1 MPPTQTA
8 PALQAASFRDP
19 VGRVILA
26 GERCLRVMTA
36 PAGLVLEEFLAT
48 EVAQRGIEDGKII
61 ATHTAGSIPDALL
74 AELAETNWGEP
85 LKPKVFDHETV
96 AFANYPYEWPAEMFE
111 SAAHLTLD
119 LASNV
124 IPSGFNLKDASPWNV
139 MFRGTEPVFL
149 DLASFERRNPL
160 DRLWL
165 PYGQF
170 TRTFLS
176 PLVIWRVMRVPP
188 GQHFRISRDGLKPA
202 DCFRRLGLARA
213 LLPPA
218 LEICTVPA
226 AFAWWASRWKKVTA
240 DVRPAR
246 ARSAEEAQ
254 FIVSHLLRR
263 LERTLDRVRIRKP
276 VTSEWTQYE
285 DEVAEREFASGY
297 FETKR
302 QFIGEV
308 LTLTQ
313 PKSCLDLGC
322 NTGRFSLMA
331 AAAGARVVAID
342 RDPASVGALYL
353 KARAE
358 RRNLL
363 PLVQDIARPAP
374 ALGWNNS
381 ESFAFLDRAVQARF
395 EMVMVLALMH
405 HLCLVERVPLVE
417 VTRLL
422 ARLAARWLVVEFV
435 PREDPLAR
443 RMPDAWIGGSDWS
456 RYDQKV
462 FEETFAR
469 YFRIAR
475 RTELA
480 GSGRWIYLME
490 VHPGT
495 IA

>member
-1 MPPTQTA
+1 
-8 PALQAASFRDP
+8 
-19 VGRVILA
+19 
-26 GERCLRVMTA
+26 
-36 PAGLVLEEFLAT
+36 
-48 EVAQRGIEDGKII
+48 
-61 ATHTAGSIPDALL
+61 
-74 AELAETNWGEP
+74 
-85 LKPKVFDHETV
+85 
-96 AFANYPYEWPAEMFE
+96 
-111 SAAHLTLD
+111 
-119 LASNV
+119 
-124 IPSGFNLKDASPWNV
+124 
-139 MFRGTEPVFL
+139 
-149 DLASFERRNPL
+149 
-160 DRLWL
+160 
-165 PYGQF
+165 
-170 TRTFLS
+170 
-176 PLVIWRVMRVPP
+176 MR
-188 GQHFRISRDGLKPA
+188 
-202 DCFRRLGLARA
+202 
-213 LLPPA
+213 
-218 LEICTVPA
+218 E
-226 AFAWWASRWKKVTA
+226 
-240 DVRPAR
+240 
-246 ARSAEEAQ
+246 
-254 FIVSHLLRR
+254 
-263 LERTLDRVRIRKP
+263 P

-285 DEVAEREFASGY
+285 DEVAERGFASGY
-297 FETKR
+297 FETKQ
-302 QFIGEV
+302 QFVADV

-331 AAAGARVVAID
+331 VEAGARVVAVD

-395 EMVMVLALMH
+395 EMVMVLALVH

-422 ARLAARWLVVEFV
+422 ARLVARWLVIEFV